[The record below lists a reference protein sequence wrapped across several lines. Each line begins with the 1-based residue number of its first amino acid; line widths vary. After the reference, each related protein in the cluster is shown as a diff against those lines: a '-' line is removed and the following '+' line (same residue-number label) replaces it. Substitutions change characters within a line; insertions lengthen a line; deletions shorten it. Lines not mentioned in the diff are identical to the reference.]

1 MDDDD
6 GDSKSVNLGQ
16 NAITFGNFDFSFKN
30 KNSTFQLRLQTLF
43 RNQGDGFVAKSPH
56 ANLGKKGKR
65 SWMIL
70 QCRAQ
75 SYGIVFIKTCA
86 ILVSETHV

>member
-1 MDDDD
+1 MVVRMDDDDD

-16 NAITFGNFDFSFKN
+16 NAISFGNFDFSFKN

-56 ANLGKKGKR
+56 ANHGIKKEKVLEDDSNSAAKPSGAQESDVKR
-65 SWMIL
+65 S
-70 QCRAQ
+70 
-75 SYGIVFIKTCA
+75 
-86 ILVSETHV
+86 